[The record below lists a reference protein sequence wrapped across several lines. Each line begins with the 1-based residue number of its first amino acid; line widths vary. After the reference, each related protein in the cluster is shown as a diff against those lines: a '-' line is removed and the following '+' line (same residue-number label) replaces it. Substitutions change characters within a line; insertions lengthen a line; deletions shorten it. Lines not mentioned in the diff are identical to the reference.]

1 MDCLFGLVAL
11 SSLSMFGNT
20 DLDFVILRYSRLVL
34 MEFTARSWYFLA
46 WFSSCKGWG

>member
-20 DLDFVILRYSRLVL
+20 DLDFVILRYSRLISISTTL
-34 MEFTARSWYFLA
+34 
-46 WFSSCKGWG
+46 C